1 MKYYVQDDTIIF
13 DIVYLLFWICP
24 NCLFTKNKPRNKNVW
39 KLLNILSSNISY
51 LKKKKRNIQLKRT
64 FIFYKRKKKNS
75 NPEIIYPVKKILNI
89 VKFW

>member
-51 LKKKKRNIQLKRT
+51 LKKKKEIYNWNVLLYSTKE
-64 FIFYKRKKKNS
+64 KKNS

>member
-24 NCLFTKNKPRNKNVW
+24 NCLFTKNEPRNKNVW

-64 FIFYKRKKKNS
+64 FIFYKRKEKNS

>member
-24 NCLFTKNKPRNKNVW
+24 NCLFTKNEPRNKNVW

-51 LKKKKRNIQLKRT
+51 LKKKKKKYTIET
-64 FIFYKRKKKNS
+64 YFYILQKKK
-75 NPEIIYPVKKILNI
+75 KIVIL
-89 VKFW
+89 K

>member
-51 LKKKKRNIQLKRT
+51 LKKKKEIYNWNVLLYSTKE
-64 FIFYKRKKKNS
+64 KKK
-75 NPEIIYPVKKILNI
+75 IVIL
-89 VKFW
+89 K

>member
-24 NCLFTKNKPRNKNVW
+24 NCLFTKNEPRNKNVW

-51 LKKKKRNIQLKRT
+51 LKKKKKYTIET
-64 FIFYKRKKKNS
+64 YFYILQKKKKNS

>member
-24 NCLFTKNKPRNKNVW
+24 NCLFTKNEPRNKNVW

-51 LKKKKRNIQLKRT
+51 LKKKKEIYNWNVLLYSTKE
-64 FIFYKRKKKNS
+64 KKK
-75 NPEIIYPVKKILNI
+75 
-89 VKFW
+89 